1 MQIVRTLVIGILIWI
16 IGVSLYSLSF
26 FVPFLKDATLQANLI
41 LSFGILPVVWFGTKL
56 YYRGQNEPKGYWV
69 GLAFFLIAGSLDA
82 LITVPYL
89 IIPDGGSYFDFFTA
103 IGFWLI
109 GIEFILMATLYWYTQ
124 VRKTTN
130 TTHYS

>member
-1 MQIVRTLVIGILIWI
+1 MQIVKTLVIGILIWI

-26 FVPFLKDATLQANLI
+26 FIPILKDATLQANLI
-41 LSFGILPVVWFGTKL
+41 LSLGILPVVWFGTKL
-56 YYRGQNEPKGYWV
+56 YYKGKNEPNGLWV
-69 GLAFFLIAGSLDA
+69 GLVFFLMAGSLDA

-89 IIPDGGSYFDFFTA
+89 IIPSGGSYFDFFTA
-103 IGFWLI
+103 IGFWGI
-109 GIEFILMATLYWYTQ
+109 GIEFIGMAALYWYTQ

>member
-16 IGVSLYSLSF
+16 VGVSLYSLSF
-26 FVPFLKDATLQANLI
+26 FIPVLKDADLQANLI
-41 LSFGILPVVWFGTKL
+41 LSLGVLPVVWFGTKL
-56 YYRGQNEPKGYWV
+56 YYRGKNKTKGYWV

-89 IIPDGGSYFDFFTA
+89 IMPDGGSYFDFFTA
-103 IGFWLI
+103 IGFWFI
-109 GIEFILMATLYWYTQ
+109 GIEFIGMATLYWYTQ

>member
-1 MQIVRTLVIGILIWI
+1 MHIVKTLSIGVLIWI

-26 FVPFLKDATLQANLI
+26 FIPILKDATLQANLI
-41 LSFGILPVVWFGTKL
+41 LSLGILPVVWFGTKL
-56 YYRGQNEPKGYWV
+56 YYRGKNKAKGYWV
-69 GLAFFLIAGSLDA
+69 GLVFFLIAGSLDA

-89 IIPDGGSYFDFFTA
+89 IIPDGGNYFDFFTA